1 MKKTVLL
8 FMMSLAFAV
17 GYAADM
23 DRDRNEPRDSKVI
36 AAQIYDMLA
45 ENAIPNDIRGARAEV
60 RVAVDTG
67 NYLRILSVETDNDA
81 FEAFIRSKVDFQ
93 KLTKGT
99 FEKGIVYRVPIEV
112 RK

>member
-1 MKKTVLL
+1 MKKIFVLVL
-8 FMMSLAFAV
+8 AGMALSLGHAK
-17 GYAADM
+17 GSIDSEH
-23 DRDRNEPRDSKVI
+23 EPKASKVI
-36 AAQIYDMLA
+36 AAQMYDMLS
-45 ENAIPNDIRGARAEV
+45 ENAIPADIRGAKAEV

-67 NYLRILSVETDNDA
+67 NYLRILSVETENEA

-112 RK
+112 KE